1 MPDIVQLLDFVFR
14 LLTIFIFV
22 HVILSW
28 IPGMRPDHPVARV
41 VQQVVAPILD
51 PIRRL
56 MPPAGGLDL
65 SPIVAIMLLYLAR
78 TLLTEALLG
87 F

>member
-1 MPDIVQLLDFVFR
+1 MPDLAELLDLVIR
-14 LLTIFIFV
+14 LLSLFIFV

-28 IPGMRPDHPVARV
+28 IPGIRPDHPVARAV
-41 VQQVVAPILD
+41 HQVVAPILN

-65 SPIVAIMLLYLAR
+65 SPIVAIMLLYLVR
-78 TLLTEALLG
+78 TLLGEVLQG